1 LLLVIVLVSG
11 MVAVS
16 PFALRALSPQS
27 RDWEQLSWIGQT
39 YGAASALLSMFA
51 LIGITAS
58 LVMQARESKAA
69 REQALRVIHT
79 ELLQMAM
86 EDEVYRRS
94 WGPFFAAGDAT
105 AQREHMY
112 VNLIISNLQLR
123 YELNAISEEH
133 LRVMARTIFSG
144 EVGARFWA
152 EGREMRLRSVGS
164 RRERRFHEILDEEY
178 RHALEEPAQPPP
190 PARPQDRAPAR
201 HPRRIWPVLLGVAGA
216 SAAAVPLLRHFI
228 RRRGA

>member
-1 LLLVIVLVSG
+1 
-11 MVAVS
+11 
-16 PFALRALSPQS
+16 
-27 RDWEQLSWIGQT
+27 
-39 YGAASALLSMFA
+39 MFA

-58 LVMQARESKAA
+58 LIMQARESKAS

-79 ELLQMAM
+79 DLLQMAM

-94 WGPFFAAGDAT
+94 WGPFFAVGDAA

-133 LRVMARTIFSG
+133 LRVTAHTLFSG

-152 EGREMRLRSVGS
+152 EGREMRLRSVGT

-178 RHALEEPAQPPP
+178 QHALKEPAQPP
-190 PARPQDRAPAR
+190 APAQSQDEASVHHQSR
-201 HPRRIWPVLLGVAGA
+201 AWPVLLGIAA
-216 SAAAVPLLRHFI
+216 ALAAAVPLLRHLI
-228 RRRGA
+228 GRRRGHQGGTRLQTRLGRLGRRSRHGRFRSAER